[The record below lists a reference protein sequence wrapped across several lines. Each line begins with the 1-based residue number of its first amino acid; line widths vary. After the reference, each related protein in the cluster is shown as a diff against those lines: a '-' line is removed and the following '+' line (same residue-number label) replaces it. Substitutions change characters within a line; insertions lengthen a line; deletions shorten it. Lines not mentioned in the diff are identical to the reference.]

1 MQVTPPG
8 PPSAKATWLSLNSLL
23 FWFMT
28 VTFPRICLQI
38 TRSFIITVTYLIWGR
53 RPCGILLSHFHYWPG
68 SSSFWEDYCHC
79 GQSWTRIKLG
89 VEIMECTSILGSHQP
104 PHLRRKLWS
113 SWAGLVIRTC
123 VNNWSNLFDCW
134 GVQGRKKKKS
144 MLYFEKQIYNT
155 MVYFEQNVK
164 TDMLWGFCPEKR
176 NMKIQF
182 EK

>member
-8 PPSAKATWLSLNSLL
+8 PPSAKATWPSLNSPL

-53 RPCGILLSHFHYWPG
+53 RLCGILFSHFHDWPG
-68 SSSFWEDYCHC
+68 TSSFWEDNCHC

-89 VEIMECTSILGSHQP
+89 VEITECISILGSHQP
-104 PHLRRKLWS
+104 PHLRRKLWPS
-113 SWAGLVIRTC
+113 SAGLIIRTC

-134 GVQGRKKKKS
+134 GVQGRKKKIHG
-144 MLYFEKQIYNT
+144 LFW
-155 MVYFEQNVK
+155 K
-164 TDMLWGFCPEKR
+164 T
-176 NMKIQF
+176 NIQHNGLF
-182 EK
+182 WTKC